1 MAGEATGHTL
11 RLATLQQDRRQIPSG
26 HIPPNTP
33 IHTLMEPASAL
44 PQATHPTAMPC
55 WMPQEKPGTHIPHNL
70 KSRNPLLLP
79 AGIFGETR
87 PKRPFAMQCA
97 ITLLSCLCLARQR
110 AKTPVAAGV
119 RKGLSRPIPSR
130 NPHIHRPL
138 PSSNSAVGAWLCVL
152 CVDVEGGVC
161 RKFALSSLVLAEEL
175 CHDLLQLGSVALDRG
190 QSLGDPRQADLV
202 VGLRSAVQIIPEP
215 VLLDDLAAVP
225 NLVEPESSGRS
236 LKKVTKT

>member
-97 ITLLSCLCLARQR
+97 ITLLSCLCLARQEPKPR
-110 AKTPVAAGV
+110 LLLESARDCPV
-119 RKGLSRPIPSR
+119 PSR
-130 NPHIHRPL
+130 RETPTSTARCRRRIPQWVR
-138 PSSNSAVGAWLCVL
+138 GCVS
-152 CVDVEGGVC
+152 CV
-161 RKFALSSLVLAEEL
+161 S
-175 CHDLLQLGSVALDRG
+175 
-190 QSLGDPRQADLV
+190 
-202 VGLRSAVQIIPEP
+202 
-215 VLLDDLAAVP
+215 
-225 NLVEPESSGRS
+225 
-236 LKKVTKT
+236 T